1 MNEKVSIKKN
11 YIYNVA
17 YQVLNL
23 LAPLVTTPYISR
35 VLGVEGVGEYSY
47 TSSVV
52 TYFITLAILGSTPY
66 AQREVS
72 YLREDKEKY
81 SILFWE
87 IVVFRGITVLI
98 SCLLFSIVII
108 LSEPEIRI
116 IYMIQGLNIVA
127 VAFDISWFFQGLEE
141 FKKIVIRNV
150 FIKILNIL
158 LIFILVK
165 QETDIWKYV
174 LIIAGLTVVGNIVIW
189 GGIKRYINKVSI
201 KSINIK
207 QHLIGI
213 LQLFLP
219 TIAVSIYRA
228 LDKTMIGLV
237 TTTTTENGYYEQAD
251 KIIQMCIVVTTS
263 LSTVMAPRI
272 ALTLSKK
279 DNAMLKKYMYKTFDF
294 LLLISL
300 PMAMGIIVVSDMI
313 VPWFFGSGY
322 EKVGLIIKIF
332 SPLMVVVT
340 FSNAI
345 GMQYL
350 IQARKQKIYT
360 ISICTGAIVNF
371 IINLVL
377 IPRLYSIGAA
387 VASVVAESA
396 ILIVQMW
403 YVCNKKQILDIKG
416 IFSKFPIYMGMST
429 VMFVILMIIKR
440 FMAPNFVSSFCIVII
455 GISIYAYGLW
465 IVKDEWILKIVI
477 MLSQKI
483 KK

>member
-416 IFSKFPIYMGMST
+416 IFSKFP
-429 VMFVILMIIKR
+429 K
-440 FMAPNFVSSFCIVII
+440 I
-455 GISIYAYGLW
+455 GRAH
-465 IVKDEWILKIVI
+465 V
-477 MLSQKI
+477 
-483 KK
+483 

>member
-313 VPWFFGSGY
+313 IPWFFGSGY

-440 FMAPNFVSSFCIVII
+440 FMAANFVSSFCIVII
-455 GISIYAYGLW
+455 GISIYTYGLW

>member
-1 MNEKVSIKKN
+1 MRNGKKN
-11 YIYNVA
+11 NIYNVA

-174 LIIAGLTVVGNIVIW
+174 LIIAGLTVV
-189 GGIKRYINKVSI
+189 
-201 KSINIK
+201 
-207 QHLIGI
+207 
-213 LQLFLP
+213 
-219 TIAVSIYRA
+219 
-228 LDKTMIGLV
+228 
-237 TTTTTENGYYEQAD
+237 
-251 KIIQMCIVVTTS
+251 
-263 LSTVMAPRI
+263 
-272 ALTLSKK
+272 
-279 DNAMLKKYMYKTFDF
+279 
-294 LLLISL
+294 
-300 PMAMGIIVVSDMI
+300 
-313 VPWFFGSGY
+313 
-322 EKVGLIIKIF
+322 
-332 SPLMVVVT
+332 
-340 FSNAI
+340 
-345 GMQYL
+345 
-350 IQARKQKIYT
+350 
-360 ISICTGAIVNF
+360 
-371 IINLVL
+371 
-377 IPRLYSIGAA
+377 
-387 VASVVAESA
+387 
-396 ILIVQMW
+396 
-403 YVCNKKQILDIKG
+403 
-416 IFSKFPIYMGMST
+416 
-429 VMFVILMIIKR
+429 
-440 FMAPNFVSSFCIVII
+440 
-455 GISIYAYGLW
+455 
-465 IVKDEWILKIVI
+465 
-477 MLSQKI
+477 
-483 KK
+483 

>member
-313 VPWFFGSGY
+313 VP
-322 EKVGLIIKIF
+322 
-332 SPLMVVVT
+332 
-340 FSNAI
+340 
-345 GMQYL
+345 
-350 IQARKQKIYT
+350 
-360 ISICTGAIVNF
+360 
-371 IINLVL
+371 
-377 IPRLYSIGAA
+377 
-387 VASVVAESA
+387 
-396 ILIVQMW
+396 
-403 YVCNKKQILDIKG
+403 
-416 IFSKFPIYMGMST
+416 
-429 VMFVILMIIKR
+429 
-440 FMAPNFVSSFCIVII
+440 
-455 GISIYAYGLW
+455 
-465 IVKDEWILKIVI
+465 
-477 MLSQKI
+477 
-483 KK
+483 

>member
-174 LIIAGLTVVGNIVIW
+174 LIIAGLTVVGNIFIW

-455 GISIYAYGLW
+455 GISIYTYGLW

>member
-158 LIFILVK
+158 LIFILIK

-313 VPWFFGSGY
+313 IPWFFGSGY
-322 EKVGLIIKIF
+322 EQVGLIIKIF

-455 GISIYAYGLW
+455 GISIYTYGLW

>member
-158 LIFILVK
+158 LIFILIK

-313 VPWFFGSGY
+313 IPWFFGSGY
-322 EKVGLIIKIF
+322 EKAGLIIKIF

-440 FMAPNFVSSFCIVII
+440 FMAPNLVSSFCIVII
-455 GISIYAYGLW
+455 GISIYTYGLW

>member
-455 GISIYAYGLW
+455 GISIYTYGLW